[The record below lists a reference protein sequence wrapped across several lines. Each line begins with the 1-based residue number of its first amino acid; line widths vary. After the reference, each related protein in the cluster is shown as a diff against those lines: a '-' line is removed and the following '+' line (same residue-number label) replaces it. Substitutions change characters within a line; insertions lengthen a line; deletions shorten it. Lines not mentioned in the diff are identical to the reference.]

1 MTATRPLPRG
11 LIVAAIAVAGAMAL
25 FHDRIWDGFGPTSL
39 RPDDPRTVALGREI
53 YWRECAACHGAN
65 LEGQPNWRQRLAN
78 GRLPA
83 PPHDET
89 GHTWHHPD
97 VQLFELTK
105 YGPAALAGGGY
116 ESDMPAYEDTLQDD
130 EIIAVLFYIKSRW
143 AKPVRDRHDVLNSRS
158 AQ

>member
-1 MTATRPLPRG
+1 MAARPMLRG
-11 LIVAAIAVAGAMAL
+11 LVIAAIAVAGAMVL
-25 FHDRIWDGFGPTSL
+25 FQDRIWDGFNPTSL

-53 YWRECAACHGAN
+53 YGRECAACHGAN

-78 GRLPA
+78 GRLTA

-97 VQLFELTK
+97 AQLFELTK

-116 ESDMPAYEDTLQDD
+116 ESDMPAYEDTLQDG
-130 EIIAVLFYIKSRW
+130 EIVAVLSYIKSRW
-143 AKPVRDRHDVLNSRS
+143 PKPIRDRHDALNGRS